1 MSKVEQKGI
10 PGGGGTGA
18 RRGRGVEAG
27 LTREREVKVEL
38 TDAEPTLQQRQA
50 YDRFWRLLMERMY
63 RERLPDN
70 NELKA

>member
-1 MSKVEQKGI
+1 MSDVERERTRGV
-10 PGGGGTGA
+10 GGPGA

-38 TDAEPTLQQRQA
+38 IDTEPTLQQRQA
-50 YDRFWRLLMERMY
+50 YERFWRLLMERMY